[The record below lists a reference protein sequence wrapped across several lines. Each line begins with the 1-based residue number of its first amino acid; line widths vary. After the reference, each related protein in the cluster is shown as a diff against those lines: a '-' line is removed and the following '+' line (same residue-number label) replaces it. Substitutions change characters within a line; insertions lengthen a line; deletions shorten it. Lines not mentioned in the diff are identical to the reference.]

1 MRMSPLR
8 IALNRPSPNIVPA
21 SPHRVQP
28 APRRVARMPR
38 PEVIATHPTPALK
51 IISPAQSPRVSRWL
65 FLLAHLAARTTAPA
79 TALGETIRILSIGN
93 SFSENSLRHLPLL
106 AASQG
111 VEIIVGEANMP
122 GASLKR
128 HASHWR
134 AAQLNADSAE
144 GKPYRDRRNPSAPQQ
159 SLAER
164 LQADTWDYVTIQQF
178 SQESFRPETY
188 EPWAGEIVAA
198 IRRYAPQ
205 ARILVHQTWAYRDD
219 HPWFA
224 AKTPDAN
231 APSLHTTPSGEF
243 LTPATMHAGLRAA
256 YDELAARYGFT
267 VVPVGDAFH
276 LARQMPLWQVQFPDP
291 TFDYENPPAD
301 ARPNEPGSLFVGW
314 LWRKAANAP
323 AATFT
328 LDATHANVAGEY
340 LGACVF
346 FETLTGRDVL
356 SVTWHPAPLTDEQAA
371 SLRTAAHAAA
381 RPSLS
386 PNSSSAPPPADAPA
400 APRREVS
407 WNNPPTEPHRL
418 VSHKELASQAL
429 QRTVGYTVYLPPSYA
444 SESERRYPVLYFLH
458 GAGGNENADGPAF
471 AGIVDRLVRAGRI
484 PPVVCVFPN
493 GGLSGY
499 RNHPETG
506 LNVET
511 MIIEEL
517 LPLIDANY
525 RTLAQRESRVI
536 AGFSMGGGGA
546 LRLALSHPHLFSAA
560 SSWAGAMT
568 NRRTNQ
574 LPPELDVAG
583 LSAQEPTVRLLLI
596 TGYDDKST
604 HAGHWTLIERL
615 KEARYPFTLRTLRGV
630 GHNLGRY
637 YELTGEEFAT
647 FLLRDIA
654 LAPKT

>member
-1 MRMSPLR
+1 M
-8 IALNRPSPNIVPA
+8 
-21 SPHRVQP
+21 
-28 APRRVARMPR
+28 
-38 PEVIATHPTPALK
+38 
-51 IISPAQSPRVSRWL
+51 ISSAHSPRFSSWLRWL
-65 FLLAHLAARTTAPA
+65 VLLAALTTAAA
-79 TALGETIRILSIGN
+79 TAFGETVRILSIGN
-93 SFSENSLRHLPLL
+93 SFSENSLRHLPAL
-106 AASQG
+106 AATQG

-134 AAQLNADSAE
+134 AAQLNADDAE
-144 GKPYRDRRNPSAPQQ
+144 GKPYRDRRNPSAPPQ

-224 AKTPDAN
+224 AKMPEASS
-231 APSLHTTPSGEF
+231 PSLHATQSGEF

-291 TFDYENPPAD
+291 SFDYKNPPAD

-314 LWRKAANAP
+314 LWRKAPNAP

-386 PNSSSAPPPADAPA
+386 PNSSSTPAPAGAPA
-400 APRREVS
+400 APRS
-407 WNNPPTEPHRL
+407 
-418 VSHKELASQAL
+418 ELEQSTDRASSIGFSL
-429 QRTVGYTVYLPPSYA
+429 
-444 SESERRYPVLYFLH
+444 
-458 GAGGNENADGPAF
+458 
-471 AGIVDRLVRAGRI
+471 RAGESGAPTHGRLQGRRI
-484 PPVVCVFPN
+484 
-493 GGLSGY
+493 
-499 RNHPETG
+499 
-506 LNVET
+506 
-511 MIIEEL
+511 EL
-517 LPLIDANY
+517 LHLKDDTEIGLGTMDFAPIFKAVD
-525 RTLAQRESRVI
+525 TI
-536 AGFSMGGGGA
+536 GA
-546 LRLALSHPHLFSAA
+546 LR
-560 SSWAGAMT
+560 W
-568 NRRTNQ
+568 Q
-574 LPPELDVAG
+574 VVE
-583 LSAQEPTVRLLLI
+583 
-596 TGYDDKST
+596 
-604 HAGHWTLIERL
+604 IERYNHDPM
-615 KEARYPFTLRTLRGV
+615 ESARHSLEKIREWDRV
-630 GHNLGRY
+630 
-637 YELTGEEFAT
+637 
-647 FLLRDIA
+647 
-654 LAPKT
+654 